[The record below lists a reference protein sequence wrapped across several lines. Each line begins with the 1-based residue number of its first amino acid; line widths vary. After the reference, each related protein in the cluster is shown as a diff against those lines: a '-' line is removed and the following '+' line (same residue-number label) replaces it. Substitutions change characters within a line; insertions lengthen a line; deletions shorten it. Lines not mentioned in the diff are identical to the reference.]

1 MTKKFAIAIDGV
13 VASGK
18 GTLAK
23 LLAERLGYIHI
34 DSGALYRAITLHIL
48 NSGIDAEDSSA
59 VIDILPSITLSFEHN
74 KETGK
79 NEIVLNGKNVERDI
93 RQMSVSEKVSP
104 VAVIPEVRHFVTQIQ
119 RDHVEDGIVIDGRDI
134 GTVVLPDAD
143 LKIFL
148 TADAE
153 VRAKRRFKELQEK
166 GDPVS
171 YENVLENL
179 QMRDHT
185 DSTRKTSPLKQAEDA
200 ILIDSTH
207 MPIPEVVETVYELAK
222 ERM

>member
-1 MTKKFAIAIDGV
+1 
-13 VASGK
+13 
-18 GTLAK
+18 
-23 LLAERLGYIHI
+23 
-34 DSGALYRAITLHIL
+34 
-48 NSGIDAEDSSA
+48 
-59 VIDILPSITLSFEHN
+59 
-74 KETGK
+74 
-79 NEIVLNGKNVERDI
+79 
-93 RQMSVSEKVSP
+93 
-104 VAVIPEVRHFVTQIQ
+104 
-119 RDHVEDGIVIDGRDI
+119 VIDGRDI